1 MDQVQKLEIS
11 QHTAFL
17 AVSWSLYWN
26 LFTAEH
32 VKNVMTILMWMWFW
46 VIPPSQLAKN
56 QDDNDDSRD
65 PSQRDWATKNFNQRH
80 FDPGWGES
88 SESAN
93 GYLVVFW
100 WVQEG
105 GLPFFADAQG
115 DSLLTIKREKPP
127 VPHWLTPMSTQR
139 CPKFSEFNTPQEKF
153 PHIFHALPA
162 SIGGFHMDSPRLFLL
177 SNMAVTLSTGSH
189 EL

>member
-46 VIPPSQLAKN
+46 VIPPSQLAKD

-80 FDPGWGES
+80 FDPGWGDHLNQPM
-88 SESAN
+88 AI
-93 GYLVVFW
+93 W
-100 WVQEG
+100 WYSG
-105 GLPFFADAQG
+105 GSRRSF
-115 DSLLTIKREKPP
+115 TIFC
-127 VPHWLTPMSTQR
+127 R
-139 CPKFSEFNTPQEKF
+139 CPRWFFVDHQAGKATSSSLTDPNVNAKMSKVF
-153 PHIFHALPA
+153 
-162 SIGGFHMDSPRLFLL
+162 R
-177 SNMAVTLSTGSH
+177 V
-189 EL
+189 